1 MPRRNDISK
10 ILIIGS
16 GPIVIGQSA
25 EFDYS
30 GTQACKALKQEGY
43 EVVLANSNPAT
54 IMTDPETADRTYIE
68 PLTRTYLEEIF
79 RREAEMMTVED
90 DSGSVLSQG
99 RRQGKF
105 ALLPTVG
112 GQTALN
118 LAVELAD
125 AGVLEKYNVEL
136 IGAQL
141 RAIKMAED
149 RLLFKDAMTR
159 IGLDVPKS
167 ALVNNLKDGLDFS
180 GKIGFPLIIRP
191 SFTLGGSG
199 GGIAYNREELLEILA
214 RGLDL
219 SPVHE
224 VLIEESVLGWKEYEL
239 EVMRDLRDNVIIVC
253 SIENFD
259 PMGVH
264 TGDSITVA
272 PAQTLTDREYQHMR
286 DASIKVIREI
296 GVETGGSNIQ
306 YAVNPANGRMVVIEM
321 NPRVSRSS
329 ALASKATGFP
339 IAKIAAK
346 LAVGY
351 TLDEIPNDI
360 TKKTPACFEPTID
373 YVVVKI
379 PKWQFEKFPGADEAL
394 GPQMKSVGEAMA
406 IGRTFKEALMKGIRS
421 LETGKRVGAERIEP
435 RIVTQRLVTPH
446 PERLTYLRYALHQ
459 GMTVKELHKMT
470 SIDPWFLYQL
480 KEITALETELGKHT
494 VEPLPGEIL
503 EKARQLEIDLTPAE
517 ARELQHK
524 PEPLTRELLREAKR
538 AGISDERLALEIN
551 TSVQTVRRLRE
562 EWGVRP
568 VYKLVDTCAAEFE
581 SYTPYLYSTYE
592 DEDEAPPTA
601 KKKIVILGSGPNRIG
616 QGIEFDYCCC
626 HAAFALRDDG
636 YETIMVNCNPET
648 VSTDYDTSD
657 RLYFEP
663 LTFEDVLAVYQH
675 EAQGGAPVGVIVQF
689 GGQTPLN
696 LALPLK
702 GAGVTIIGTSPESI
716 DLAED
721 RKRFGKLL
729 EELDIPQPP
738 GVIATSVEEAVEG
751 ARKAGYPVL
760 VRPSYVL
767 GGRAMVIAYDDES
780 VIRYMK
786 EAVEYSQQRPVL
798 IDHFLEDAIEVDV
811 DALSD
816 GEDVVIGG
824 IMQHIE
830 EAGIHSGDSSCVL
843 PAVNLSERVLNTI
856 REYTFKLARALK
868 VIGLMNIQFAIQ
880 NEKVFVIEV
889 NPRASRTVPYVSKAT
904 GVPLARIAARLMTG
918 RKLREFLP
926 ENVEQHSDLAT
937 GAGYFVKSPVFPWN
951 KFPGVD
957 TVLGPEMKSTG
968 EVMGSADTFG
978 EAFAKAQLSA
988 GQALPTR
995 GTVFISVIDRYKQDS
1010 IELARRFVELGF
1022 SIVATHGTADRL
1034 EKAGLNVERVY
1045 KVKEGRP
1052 NVVDLIKGER
1062 VQLVVNTPHGAEPWF
1077 DEKAIRRAAVTAR
1090 IPTITTMAAAWAAA
1104 EGISALQRNEVN
1116 VRSMQQWHA
1125 ESIQQSAVS
1134 TQPK

>member
-1 MPRRNDISK
+1 MPRRTDISK
-10 ILIIGS
+10 ILILGS

-30 GTQACKALKQEGY
+30 GTQACKALKAEGF

-54 IMTDPETADRTYIE
+54 IMTDPEIADRTYIE
-68 PLTRTYLEEIF
+68 PLTREYLEEII
-79 RREAEMMTVED
+79 RIEREMSPSA
-90 DSGSVLSQG
+90 G
-99 RRQGKF
+99 F
-105 ALLPTVG
+105 AVLPTVG

-118 LAVELAD
+118 LAVELSD
-125 AGVLEKYNVEL
+125 GGVLDKYNAQL
-136 IGAQL
+136 IGANIA
-141 RAIKMAED
+141 AIKKAED
-149 RLLFKDAMTR
+149 RLFFKDAMQK

-167 ALVNNLKDGLDFS
+167 ALVNNLKDGLEFA
-180 GKIGFPLIIRP
+180 GKIGFPVIIRP
-191 SFTLGGSG
+191 SFTLGGTG
-199 GGIAYNREELLEILA
+199 GGIAFNREELMEVLA

-224 VLIEESVLGWKEYEL
+224 ALIEESVLGWKEYEL
-239 EVMRDLRDNVIIVC
+239 EVMRDLKDNVIVIC

-272 PAQTLTDREYQHMR
+272 PAQTLTDREYQAMR
-286 DASIKVIREI
+286 DASLAVIREI

-306 YAVNPANGRMVVIEM
+306 FGVNPETGRMVVIEM

-360 TKKTPACFEPTID
+360 TRKTPASFEPTLD

-379 PKWQFEKFPGADEAL
+379 PKWQFEKFPGADESL
-394 GPQMKSVGEAMA
+394 GPQMKSVGEVMA
-406 IGRTFKEALMKGIRS
+406 IGRTFKEALLKGVRA
-421 LETGKRVGAERIEP
+421 LDTGRKVGSEKIEP
-435 RIVTQRLVTPH
+435 KILTQRLVTPH
-446 PERLTYLRYALHQ
+446 PERLSYIRYALRQ
-459 GMTVKELHKMT
+459 GYTVKQLAKVT
-470 SIDPWFLYQL
+470 SMDPWFLYQL
-480 KEITALETELGKHT
+480 KEINDMQLE
-494 VEPLPGEIL
+494 L
-503 EKARQLEIDLTPAE
+503 EKHPMESIPTE
-517 ARELQHK
+517 V
-524 PEPLTRELLREAKR
+524 LRDAKR
-538 AGISDERLALEIN
+538 MGFSDGRLAAVWRLNGKGAAEK
-551 TSVQTVRRLRE
+551 VRHLRKKH
-562 EWGVRP
+562 GVMP
-568 VYKLVDTCAAEFE
+568 VYKRVDTCSAEFE
-581 SYTPYLYSTYE
+581 SFTPYMYSTYE
-592 DEDEAPPTA
+592 DEDESAPTKQ
-601 KKKIVILGSGPNRIG
+601 KKVIILGSGPNRIG

-626 HAAFALRDDG
+626 HASFALREDG
-636 YETIMVNCNPET
+636 YETVMINCNPET

-663 LTFEDVLAVYQH
+663 LTLEDVFAVYEH
-675 EAQGGAPVGVIVQF
+675 EASAGGSVGVIVQF

-702 GAGVTIIGTSPESI
+702 AAGVPIIGTSPESI

-729 EELDIPQPP
+729 DELQIPQAP
-738 GVIATSVEEAVEG
+738 GAMATSLEEAVEG
-751 ARKAGYPVL
+751 AKRVGYPVL

-767 GGRAMVIAYDDES
+767 GGRAMVIAYDEDT

-786 EAVEYSQQRPVL
+786 EAVEYSQDRPVL

-816 GEDVVIGG
+816 GEDVVIAG

-843 PAVNLSERVLNTI
+843 PAVDIPESLLKRM

-868 VIGLMNIQFAIQ
+868 VVGLMNIQFAIPRAATVGSKG
-880 NEKVFVIEV
+880 NGGDGTVYVLEV

-904 GVPLARIAARLMTG
+904 GVPMAKIASRLMTG

-926 ENVEQHSDLAT
+926 ENVERGTDLDT
-937 GAGYFVKSPVFPWN
+937 GRNYYVKSPVFPWS

-957 TVLGPEMKSTG
+957 TVLGPEMRSTG
-968 EVMGSADTFG
+968 EVMGVADNFG
-978 EAFAKAQLSA
+978 EAFAKAQIAA
-988 GQALPTR
+988 GQKLPTQ
-995 GTVFISVIDRYKQDS
+995 GSAFISVTDHDKPHVA
-1010 IELARRFVELGF
+1010 EVARRFVDMGF
-1022 SIVATHGTADRL
+1022 KLVATAGTADVL
-1034 EKAGLNVERVY
+1034 EEAGLSVERVY

-1062 VQLVVNTPHGAEPWF
+1062 IQLIINTPHGADPWF
-1077 DEKAIRRAAVTAR
+1077 DEKAIRRAAVMQR
-1090 IPTITTMAAAWAAA
+1090 ITTITTLSAARAAA
-1104 EGISALQRNEVN
+1104 EGIAALQRGEVR
-1116 VRSMQQWHA
+1116 VQALQHLHA
-1125 ESIQQSAVS
+1125 ERAAG
-1134 TQPK
+1134 KRR

>member
-30 GTQACKALKQEGY
+30 GTQACKALKSEGF

-54 IMTDPETADRTYIE
+54 IMTDPEIADRTYIE
-68 PLTRTYLEEIF
+68 PLTREYLEEII
-79 RREAEMMTVED
+79 RVERE
-90 DSGSVLSQG
+90 LSPSAG
-99 RRQGKF
+99 F
-105 ALLPTVG
+105 AVLPTVG

-118 LAVELAD
+118 LAVELSD
-125 AGVLEKYNVEL
+125 GGVLDKYNAQL
-136 IGAQL
+136 IGANIA
-141 RAIKMAED
+141 AIKKAED
-149 RLLFKDAMTR
+149 RLFFKDAMQK

-167 ALVNNLKDGLDFS
+167 ALVNNLKDGLEFA
-180 GKIGFPLIIRP
+180 GKIGFPVIIRP
-191 SFTLGGSG
+191 SFTLGGTG
-199 GGIAYNREELLEILA
+199 GGIAFNREELMEVLA

-224 VLIEESVLGWKEYEL
+224 ALIEESVLGWKEYEL
-239 EVMRDLRDNVIIVC
+239 EVMRDLKDNVIIIC

-272 PAQTLTDREYQHMR
+272 PAQTLTDREYQAMR
-286 DASIKVIREI
+286 DASIAVIREI

-306 YAVNPANGRMVVIEM
+306 FGVNPETGRMVVIEM

-360 TKKTPACFEPTID
+360 TRKTPASFEPTLD

-379 PKWQFEKFPGADEAL
+379 PKWQFEKFPGADESL
-394 GPQMKSVGEAMA
+394 GPQMKSVGEVMA
-406 IGRTFKEALMKGIRS
+406 IGRTFKEALLKGVRA
-421 LETGKRVGAERIEP
+421 LDTGRKVGSERIEP
-435 RIVTQRLVTPH
+435 KILTQRLVTPH
-446 PERLTYLRYALHQ
+446 PERLSYLRYALRQ
-459 GMTVKELHKMT
+459 GYTVKQLAKVT
-470 SIDPWFLYQL
+470 SMDPWFLYQL
-480 KEITALETELGKHT
+480 KEINDMQLE
-494 VEPLPGEIL
+494 L
-503 EKARQLEIDLTPAE
+503 EKHPMESIPTE
-517 ARELQHK
+517 V
-524 PEPLTRELLREAKR
+524 LREAKR
-538 AGISDERLALEIN
+538 MGFSDSRLGAVWRLSGKGVAEK
-551 TSVQTVRRLRE
+551 VRHLRKKH
-562 EWGVRP
+562 GVLP
-568 VYKLVDTCAAEFE
+568 VYKRVDTCSAEFE
-581 SYTPYLYSTYE
+581 SFTPYLYSTYE
-592 DEDEAPPTA
+592 EEDEAAPSKT
-601 KKKIVILGSGPNRIG
+601 KKVIILGSGPNRIG

-626 HAAFALRDDG
+626 HASFALHEDG
-636 YETIMVNCNPET
+636 YETVMINCNPET

-663 LTFEDVLAVYQH
+663 LTLEDVYAVYER
-675 EAQGGAPVGVIVQF
+675 EASGGASVGVIVQF

-696 LALPLK
+696 LSLPLK
-702 GAGVTIIGTSPESI
+702 ASGVPIIGTSPESI

-729 EELDIPQPP
+729 DELEIPQAP
-738 GVIATSVEEAVEG
+738 GAMATSLEEAIEG
-751 ARKAGYPVL
+751 AKRVGYPVL

-767 GGRAMVIAYDDES
+767 GGRAMVIAYDEDT
-780 VIRYMK
+780 VVRYMK
-786 EAVEYSQQRPVL
+786 EAVEYSQDRPVL

-816 GEDVVIGG
+816 GEDVVIAG

-843 PAVNLSERVLNTI
+843 PAVDIPEPLLQRM
-856 REYTFKLARALK
+856 RDYTFKLARALK
-868 VIGLMNIQFAIQ
+868 VIGLMNIQFAIPRTP
-880 NEKVFVIEV
+880 NGGSKGNGAEAGKVYVLEV

-904 GVPLARIAARLMTG
+904 GVPMAKIASRLMTG

-926 ENVEQHSDLAT
+926 ENVERGTDLDT
-937 GAGYFVKSPVFPWN
+937 GRNYYVKSPVFPWS

-957 TVLGPEMKSTG
+957 TVLGPEMRSTG
-968 EVMGSADTFG
+968 EVMGVADNFG
-978 EAFAKAQLSA
+978 EAFAKAQIAA
-988 GQALPTR
+988 GQKLPTQ
-995 GTVFISVIDRYKQDS
+995 GSVFISVTDHDKPHVA
-1010 IELARRFVELGF
+1010 EVARRFVDMGF
-1022 SIVATHGTADRL
+1022 KLVATAGTADVL
-1034 EKAGLNVERVY
+1034 EDAGLNVERVY

-1062 VQLVVNTPHGAEPWF
+1062 IQLIINTPHGADPWF

-1090 IPTITTMAAAWAAA
+1090 ITTITTLSAARAAA
-1104 EGISALQRNEVN
+1104 EGIAALQRGEVR
-1116 VRSMQQWHA
+1116 VQALQHLHA
-1125 ESIQQSAVS
+1125 ERLAG
-1134 TQPK
+1134 KRR

>member
-30 GTQACKALKQEGY
+30 GTQACKALKSEGY

-54 IMTDPETADRTYIE
+54 IMTDPEIADRTYIE
-68 PLTRTYLEEIF
+68 PLTREYLEEII
-79 RREAEMMTVED
+79 RIEREMSPGA
-90 DSGSVLSQG
+90 G
-99 RRQGKF
+99 F
-105 ALLPTVG
+105 AVLPTVG

-118 LAVELAD
+118 LAVELSD
-125 AGVLEKYNVEL
+125 GGVLEKYNAQL
-136 IGAQL
+136 IGANIA
-141 RAIKMAED
+141 AIKKAED
-149 RLLFKDAMTR
+149 RLFFKDAMQK

-167 ALVNNLKDGLDFS
+167 ALVNNLKDGLEFA
-180 GKIGFPLIIRP
+180 GKIGFPVIIRP
-191 SFTLGGSG
+191 SFTLGGTG
-199 GGIAYNREELLEILA
+199 GGIAFNREELMEVLS

-224 VLIEESVLGWKEYEL
+224 ALIEESVLGWKEYEL
-239 EVMRDLRDNVIIVC
+239 EVMRDLKDNVIIIC

-272 PAQTLTDREYQHMR
+272 PAQTLTDREYQAMR
-286 DASIKVIREI
+286 DASIAVIREI

-306 YAVNPANGRMVVIEM
+306 FGVNPETGRMVVIEM

-360 TKKTPACFEPTID
+360 TRKTPASFEPTLD

-379 PKWQFEKFPGADEAL
+379 PKWQFEKFPGADESL
-394 GPQMKSVGEAMA
+394 GPQMKSVGEVMA
-406 IGRTFKEALMKGIRS
+406 IGRTFKEALLKGVRA
-421 LETGKRVGAERIEP
+421 LDTGRKVGSEKIEP
-435 RIVTQRLVTPH
+435 KILTQRLVTPH
-446 PERLTYLRYALHQ
+446 PERLSYLRYALRQ
-459 GMTVKELHKMT
+459 GYTVKQLAKVT
-470 SIDPWFLYQL
+470 SMDPWFLYQL
-480 KEITALETELGKHT
+480 KEINDMQLE
-494 VEPLPGEIL
+494 L
-503 EKARQLEIDLTPAE
+503 EKHPMESIPTE
-517 ARELQHK
+517 V
-524 PEPLTRELLREAKR
+524 LREAKR
-538 AGISDERLALEIN
+538 MGFSDGRLAAVWRLSGKGSAEK
-551 TSVQTVRRLRE
+551 VRHLRKKH
-562 EWGVRP
+562 GIVP
-568 VYKLVDTCAAEFE
+568 VYKRVDTCSAEFE
-581 SYTPYLYSTYE
+581 SFTPYLYSTYE
-592 DEDEAPPTA
+592 EEDEATPTKT
-601 KKKIVILGSGPNRIG
+601 KKVIILGSGPNRIG

-626 HAAFALRDDG
+626 HASFALHEDG
-636 YETIMVNCNPET
+636 YETVMINCNPET

-663 LTFEDVLAVYQH
+663 LTLEDVYAVYEH
-675 EAQGGAPVGVIVQF
+675 EASAGASIGVIVQF

-702 GAGVTIIGTSPESI
+702 ASGVPIIGTSPESI

-729 EELDIPQPP
+729 DELEIPQAP
-738 GVIATSVEEAVEG
+738 GAMATSLEEAVEG
-751 ARKAGYPVL
+751 AKRVGYPVL

-767 GGRAMVIAYDDES
+767 GGRAMVIAYDEDT
-780 VIRYMK
+780 VVRYMK
-786 EAVEYSQQRPVL
+786 EAVEYSQDRPVL

-816 GEDVVIGG
+816 GEDVVIAG

-843 PAVNLSERVLNTI
+843 PAVDIPAHLLQRM
-856 REYTFKLARALK
+856 RDYTFKLARALK
-868 VIGLMNIQFAIQ
+868 VVGLMNIQFAIPRTAHGESKG
-880 NEKVFVIEV
+880 NGSEGGIVYVLEV

-904 GVPLARIAARLMTG
+904 GVPLAKIASRLMTG

-926 ENVEQHSDLAT
+926 LNIERGTDLDT
-937 GAGYFVKSPVFPWN
+937 GRNYYVKSPVFPWS

-957 TVLGPEMKSTG
+957 TVLGPEMRSTG
-968 EVMGSADTFG
+968 EVMGVADNFG
-978 EAFAKAQLSA
+978 EAFAKAQIAA
-988 GQALPTR
+988 GQKLPTQ
-995 GTVFISVIDRYKQDS
+995 GSVFISVTDHDKPHVA
-1010 IELARRFVELGF
+1010 EVARRFVDMGF
-1022 SIVATHGTADRL
+1022 KLVATAGTADVL
-1034 EKAGLNVERVY
+1034 EEAGLSVERVY

-1062 VQLVVNTPHGAEPWF
+1062 IQLIINTPHGADPWF

-1090 IPTITTMAAAWAAA
+1090 ITTLTTLSAARAAA
-1104 EGISALQRNEVN
+1104 EGIAALQRGEVR
-1116 VRSMQQWHA
+1116 VQALQHLHA
-1125 ESIQQSAVS
+1125 ERLAGKR
-1134 TQPK
+1134 P